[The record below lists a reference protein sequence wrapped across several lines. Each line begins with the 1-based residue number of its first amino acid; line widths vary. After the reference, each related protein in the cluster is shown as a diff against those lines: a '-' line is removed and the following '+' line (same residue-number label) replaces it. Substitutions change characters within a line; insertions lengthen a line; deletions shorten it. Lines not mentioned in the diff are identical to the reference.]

1 MAATRLITMHQ
12 NKGKSVAKSLSDRT
26 DCAKNGEKTE
36 NGQFISSYAC
46 QAESVDEE
54 FMLSKREYER
64 LTGRHPKGN
73 IIAYQIRQSF
83 KPGEITPEEANQV
96 GYETAMRFTK
106 GNHAFIVAT
115 HTDKAHIHN
124 HIIFNSTSLDCTHK
138 FRDFFFVGLALQRLS
153 DIICLEHGLS
163 VIEKKKPSERV
174 KRTTYPEKKSFRDDI
189 RDAIDQILREGSA
202 KDFDELL
209 YKLEDAGYEIKRGK
223 HISLKGKD
231 QKRFIRLRSL
241 GDGYTEDDLKKILIG
256 EMEHAFYDNEKAE
269 KQPKT
274 YQRKKEDHEF
284 DLLIDIQKK
293 LAQGKGKYYV
303 RFAKN
308 FNTKQVAKAVL
319 YLKQHDIRSYD
330 DLEKNV
336 KTATARFTKIS
347 ASIKEKEKANI
358 NDVVNLFLFCRQA
371 KIEIPYLQEECIV
384 RKIKEKDDPIL
395 WATYL
400 MYSQY
405 NRKYSDEIRSCIE
418 KTLLEKIN
426 AIRVQKSVYEYREFW
441 WILIF
446 NKCPFI
452 TNASQNAIDNAITLL
467 NVPTDSGCT
476 HTLVDIFKNYLQN
489 SPIQFFDW
497 DIERNDFLRTLTF
510 KTHEKSI
517 FKNYKEN
524 AISLAWGSI

>member
-26 DCAKNGEKTE
+26 DYAKNGEKTE

-189 RDAIDQILREGSA
+189 KDAIDRILKEGST
-202 KDFDELL
+202 KEFDELL

-223 HISLKGKD
+223 HISIKGKN
-231 QKRFIRLRSL
+231 QKRYIRLRSL
-241 GDGYTEDDLKKILIG
+241 GESYTENDLKKILSG
-256 EMEHAFYDNEKAE
+256 EMERAFEDNENAE
-269 KQPKT
+269 KQLKV
-274 YQRKKEDHEF
+274 YHHKKDEHEF

-308 FNTKQVAKAVL
+308 YNTKQVAKAVL

-336 KTATARFTKIS
+336 KTATTRFTKIS
-347 ASIKEKEKANI
+347 ASIKAKEKRLAEI
-358 NDVVNLFLFCRQA
+358 QVLKKHIFDYFKTKDVYADYRKCGYSKKFLEEHRQEILLHKAAENAFDELHLKKLPKVKDLSAEYAEILAEKKKLYGEYRQVKKDMQEIQRA
-371 KIEIPYLQEECIV
+371 KYDIDQFLKSDEEQKKERV
-384 RKIKEKDDPIL
+384 RKH
-395 WATYL
+395 
-400 MYSQY
+400 
-405 NRKYSDEIRSCIE
+405 N
-418 KTLLEKIN
+418 
-426 AIRVQKSVYEYREFW
+426 
-441 WILIF
+441 
-446 NKCPFI
+446 I
-452 TNASQNAIDNAITLL
+452 T
-467 NVPTDSGCT
+467 
-476 HTLVDIFKNYLQN
+476 
-489 SPIQFFDW
+489 
-497 DIERNDFLRTLTF
+497 R
-510 KTHEKSI
+510 
-517 FKNYKEN
+517 
-524 AISLAWGSI
+524 